1 MTKLNPSQASVF
13 SFHGKNVRTYTLNGE
28 PWFVAKDVCEAL
40 DIAWGR
46 KATLES
52 TPLRWQ
58 TRLPFDREGGLA
70 RQAPDEGIQATQS
83 GLTLVS
89 EPAVYQLAFRSHKPE
104 AVAFTEWGA
113 EVVLPT
119 IRKTG
124 SFCLEQEVEGQAS
137 GELARA
143 QRRMRLRTELASLER
158 ACPDGWLTIGEFLR
172 ARSQEG
178 MSGIDRL
185 RLAGIARK
193 AGGAP
198 VRAFDLRARRVVT
211 YWPESALETGM
222 GNLKSTPPEAA

>member
-1 MTKLNPSQASVF
+1 MTKLNPSQASAF
-13 SFHGKNVRTYTLNGE
+13 KFHGKNVRTYTLNGE

-40 DIAWGR
+40 DIAWTR
-46 KATLES
+46 TITLRLI
-52 TPLRWQ
+52 PARWQ
-58 TRLPFDREGGLA
+58 TRLNGTCEGEHTLY
-70 RQAPDEGIQATQS
+70 APESTAHAPQS
-83 GLTLVS
+83 SLTLIS
-89 EPAVYQLAFRSHKPE
+89 EPAVYMLAFRSHKPE
-104 AVAFTEWGA
+104 AVAFTEWVA

-158 ACPDGWLTIGEFLR
+158 ARPDGCLTIGEFLR

-185 RLAGIARK
+185 RLAGKARK

-211 YWPESALETGM
+211 FWPESALDAGIIK
-222 GNLKSTPPEAA
+222 LHSPEAA